1 MAVLS
6 HCSSIATDVPHIFGG
21 FKDFSFVIEDS
32 LPLTLRHFFSLCG
45 HKVQQLPT
53 QISTLSSQS
62 KISPHC
68 DENPDYKGG
77 KASPVTPKKAPSRK
91 SGRGSSSS
99 SSSCSSASQ
108 LDVGTSL
115 TDATLVAIAAKA
127 AKALRS
133 QVHKDPEKLKEE
145 NDIIFGT
152 CTAEASPFDRFHDM
166 SKRRRLMKVMVRILF
181 TDTADWN
188 KPFAAHL
195 SGATIELRKTLYLA
209 PFAATSIKVF
219 STKNWSSST
228 WTRTLLVTSPFL
240 LSRLSATARALSATL
255 TSLAFR
261 MLQKLPGSQ

>member
-6 HCSSIATDVPHIFGG
+6 HCSSIATDVPHI
-21 FKDFSFVIEDS
+21 FVIEDS

-77 KASPVTPKKAPSRK
+77 KAAPVTPKKAPSRK

-115 TDATLVAIAAKA
+115 TDATLVANAAKA
-127 AKALRS
+127 AEALRS
-133 QVHKDPEKLKEE
+133 QEHKDPEKLKKE

-209 PFAATSIKVF
+209 NIYKVSWRSSGTCHANSIRAANSSQCGASPHLAGGCSRAMSRTS
-219 STKNWSSST
+219 
-228 WTRTLLVTSPFL
+228 
-240 LSRLSATARALSATL
+240 TA
-255 TSLAFR
+255 
-261 MLQKLPGSQ
+261 